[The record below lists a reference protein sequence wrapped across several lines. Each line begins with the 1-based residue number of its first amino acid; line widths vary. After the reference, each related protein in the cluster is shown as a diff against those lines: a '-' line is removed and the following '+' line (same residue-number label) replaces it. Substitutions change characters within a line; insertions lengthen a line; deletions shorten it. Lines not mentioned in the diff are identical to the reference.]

1 MSTFNALVFAHQ
13 GVTGDTLMQ
22 LTELADATKHGIMIE
37 SGADPS
43 SIEHAFMQAAEVM
56 AGNNL
61 VEEYA

>member
-1 MSTFNALVFAHQ
+1 MHYQ
-13 GVTGDTLMQ
+13 GVEGPTKIQ
-22 LTELADATKHGIMIE
+22 LRELADATKHGIMIE

-43 SIEHAFMQAAEVM
+43 SIERAFMQAAEVM

>member
-1 MSTFNALVFAHQ
+1 MEGQTKIQ
-13 GVTGDTLMQ
+13 RK
-22 LTELADATKHGIMIE
+22 ELADATKHGIMIE

>member
-1 MSTFNALVFAHQ
+1 M
-13 GVTGDTLMQ
+13 TGDTLMQ

-43 SIEHAFMQAAEVM
+43 SIERAFMQAAEVM